1 MVKEYALTKLLDKL
15 KYVIMLSYCSKC
27 KKIQKTK
34 IQGFQRLVMVK
45 QCYYENIL
53 YAAVKSKDF

>member
-1 MVKEYALTKLLDKL
+1 
-15 KYVIMLSYCSKC
+15 MLSFCSKC

-34 IQGFQRLVMVK
+34 IRGFQRLVMVK

-53 YAAVKSKDF
+53 YAAVKNKDL